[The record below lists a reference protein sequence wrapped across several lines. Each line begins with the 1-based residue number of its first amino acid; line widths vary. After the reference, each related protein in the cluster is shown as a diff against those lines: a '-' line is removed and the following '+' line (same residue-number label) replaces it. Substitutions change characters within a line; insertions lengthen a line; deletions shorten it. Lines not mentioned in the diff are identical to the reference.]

1 MTGNFERATSGFAA
15 VLSRSASPVR
25 EPALAVSLHLAK
37 ARASSTRRR
46 DKLES
51 MDDRRKL
58 GLKAATLT
66 LLPAALLLP
75 MLAAAHF
82 GPTGPASVWPVLF
95 YAPLAM
101 WMQIRS
107 IGLLLAMYRR
117 RRDPV
122 LFAILPL
129 GLASV
134 GTYFLS
140 GVVLLLS
147 LPALLS
153 TIPLT

>member
-1 MTGNFERATSGFAA
+1 
-15 VLSRSASPVR
+15 
-25 EPALAVSLHLAK
+25 
-37 ARASSTRRR
+37 
-46 DKLES
+46 

-101 WMQIRS
+101 WMQTRS
-107 IGLLLAMYRR
+107 IGLLLAMYRS
-117 RRDPV
+117 RRDPA
-122 LFAILPL
+122 LLAILPL
-129 GLASV
+129 GVASV

>member
-1 MTGNFERATSGFAA
+1 
-15 VLSRSASPVR
+15 
-25 EPALAVSLHLAK
+25 
-37 ARASSTRRR
+37 
-46 DKLES
+46 
-51 MDDRRKL
+51 MDDRKKL

-75 MLAAAHF
+75 TLAAAHF
-82 GPTGPASVWPVLF
+82 GPTGPASVWPVLL

-101 WMQIRS
+101 WMQTRS
-107 IGLLLAMYRR
+107 IGLLLAMYRS
-117 RRDPV
+117 RRDPA
-122 LFAILPL
+122 LLAILPL